1 MEELQD
7 PERGGEIRTL
17 EVKQRKW
24 WISVFFCGFLIFTG
38 DSLVMLLLNF
48 YYVQDK
54 RSESDQNRQYRGT
67 WTQALLQNAAFPILI
82 PLFFLFPSPKQKT
95 EPVSSDPP
103 PFLRVLSLY
112 VSLGVLVSVHSK
124 LYALA
129 KLYVGWGILVS
140 TQLIL
145 TSLFSAFINRLKFN
159 RWIIVSI
166 TFTLAADFFGS
177 PAFSGAPDE
186 DESYTY
192 GIKAW
197 LILIF
202 PTLAF
207 SLSLSL
213 MQLGFEKVL
222 VKTKR
227 YGDKKVFRMVLEM
240 QIVVSFIAALIC
252 LVGLFASGEFKELN
266 GDSVRF
272 KKGEGYYGL
281 SLVGLAISWQ
291 VWAVGL
297 LGLVLLVSGVFADV
311 VHMCASPVVA
321 LLVVL
326 AFDFKD
332 DEFGWQRR
340 GALLGSVLALAS
352 YSYSLYK
359 TKKKDVEELNKRE
372 LNNSEA

>member
-177 PAFSGAPDE
+177 PAFSGAL
-186 DESYTY
+186 
-192 GIKAW
+192 
-197 LILIF
+197 LIGLKLF
-202 PTLAF
+202 
-207 SLSLSL
+207 
-213 MQLGFEKVL
+213 
-222 VKTKR
+222 
-227 YGDKKVFRMVLEM
+227 
-240 QIVVSFIAALIC
+240 
-252 LVGLFASGEFKELN
+252 VG
-266 GDSVRF
+266 
-272 KKGEGYYGL
+272 
-281 SLVGLAISWQ
+281 
-291 VWAVGL
+291 
-297 LGLVLLVSGVFADV
+297 
-311 VHMCASPVVA
+311 
-321 LLVVL
+321 
-326 AFDFKD
+326 
-332 DEFGWQRR
+332 
-340 GALLGSVLALAS
+340 
-352 YSYSLYK
+352 
-359 TKKKDVEELNKRE
+359 
-372 LNNSEA
+372 